1 MKPKPIGFEQTAPLS
16 AKVVSAFPGFLI
28 YESFG
33 AVVYLR
39 CLDVEHFVW
48 SSKVFLFKF
57 SLNSYLSVSLI
68 YGPISW
74 NSCWPL
80 RNDCFWKIL
89 ILARATIHKEFT
101 HTVSLNP
108 SRPPLMVDLSSQRS
122 NYSWPSRGS
131 QGLPSDSAFTIS
143 ATSERTSQH
152 ILQIPLLR
160 LAVQL

>member
-1 MKPKPIGFEQTAPLS
+1 M
-16 AKVVSAFPGFLI
+16 VSAFPGFLF
-28 YESFG
+28 YESFS
-33 AVVYLR
+33 AVVYVR

-48 SSKVFLFKF
+48 GSKVFLFKF

-68 YGPISW
+68 YEPISW
-74 NSCWPL
+74 NSYWPQ
-80 RNDCFWKIL
+80 RNNCFWKIL
-89 ILARATIHKEFT
+89 ILARAIHKEFT

-122 NYSWPSRGS
+122 NYRPTNSLRADRAGVRKDSLS
-131 QGLPSDSAFTIS
+131 LPSDSGFTIS

-160 LAVQL
+160 LVVQL